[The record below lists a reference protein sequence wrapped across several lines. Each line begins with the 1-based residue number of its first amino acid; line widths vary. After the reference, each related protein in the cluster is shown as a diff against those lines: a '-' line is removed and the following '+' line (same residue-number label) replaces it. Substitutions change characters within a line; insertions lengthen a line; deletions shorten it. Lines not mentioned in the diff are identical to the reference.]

1 MTPFLDGKASLAEDA
16 TQTEVAKLAAWVI
29 RERPIRQCRAFAR
42 ELEQRVAAGAL
53 SENVAAFYE
62 QIIHRLRFVAFT
74 ILNDERLQEAL
85 FEKGVAEALADENI
99 DVQGRIHAYLIELNV
114 PDRDPLKKQWRE
126 ALLRNTQA
134 LTDVSFVD
142 RTGVK
147 TVGTVQQWLKAYRGI
162 SEEPLPSKLEEATFF
177 STDRNFRALNVFEQE
192 TVKKLFSLFTSLSR
206 SSMTIEGI
214 EEDIVFEED
223 GVLKE
228 LNKQTY
234 RVEEVFPKKQRS
246 KSSVKVSAP
255 PTLPELRAAAERGQK
270 VENLEKVYFD
280 EATKTFQWKEE

>member
-1 MTPFLDGKASLAEDA
+1 MTPFLDPKASLSEEA
-16 TQTEVAKLAAWVI
+16 TQSEAAKLAAWVI

-42 ELEQRVAAGAL
+42 ELEQRVGTSSL
-53 SENVAAFYE
+53 PENVTTFYE
-62 QIIHRLRFVAFT
+62 QIIRRLRFVAFN
-74 ILNDERLQEAL
+74 ILNDERLQESL
-85 FEKGVAEALADENI
+85 FEKGIAEALRDEDI
-99 DVQGRIHAYLIELNV
+99 DVQGRIRAYLIELNV
-114 PDRDPLKKQWRE
+114 PDRDPFKKRWRE
-126 ALLRNTQA
+126 GLLRNTQL

-162 SEEPLPSKLEEATFF
+162 SEEPLPSRIEEATFF
-177 STDRNFRALNVFEQE
+177 TTDRNFRALPAPQQE
-192 TVKKLFSLFTSLSR
+192 TVKKLFSLFGALSR

-234 RVEEVFPKKQRS
+234 RVEEVFPKKSRS
-246 KSSVKVSAP
+246 KPSVKVGAP
-255 PTLPELRAAAERGQK
+255 PTLPEDLDK
-270 VENLEKVYFD
+270 MYFD
-280 EATKTFQWKEE
+280 EATKTFRWKEE